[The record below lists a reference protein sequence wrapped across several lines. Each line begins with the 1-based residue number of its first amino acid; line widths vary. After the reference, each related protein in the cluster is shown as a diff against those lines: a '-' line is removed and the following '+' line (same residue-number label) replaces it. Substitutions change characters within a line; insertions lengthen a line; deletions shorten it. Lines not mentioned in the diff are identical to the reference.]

1 MYWRVDLMFFHLSFT
16 DLYYFMTTQRVR
28 LILLSKAFLI
38 CAQSDLLKSFLKGNN
53 YKDFDHDD

>member
-1 MYWRVDLMFFHLSFT
+1 MFFHLSFT
-16 DLYYFMTTQRVR
+16 NLYYFMTTQRVR
-28 LILLSKAFLI
+28 LIILSKAFLI